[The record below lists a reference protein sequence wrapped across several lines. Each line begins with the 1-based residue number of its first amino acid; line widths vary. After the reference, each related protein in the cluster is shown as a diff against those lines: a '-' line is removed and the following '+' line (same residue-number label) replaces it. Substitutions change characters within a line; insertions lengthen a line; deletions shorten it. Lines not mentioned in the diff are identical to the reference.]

1 MRQASNKP
9 EKTVDRST
17 SFGAIACASSQ
28 GPERE
33 IMNEERDSVRKT
45 FGWGLKADLN
55 PTQKDG
61 GEYGRDCEYHLS
73 V

>member
-45 FGWGLKADLN
+45 FGWGLKA
-55 PTQKDG
+55 
-61 GEYGRDCEYHLS
+61 EEI
-73 V
+73 